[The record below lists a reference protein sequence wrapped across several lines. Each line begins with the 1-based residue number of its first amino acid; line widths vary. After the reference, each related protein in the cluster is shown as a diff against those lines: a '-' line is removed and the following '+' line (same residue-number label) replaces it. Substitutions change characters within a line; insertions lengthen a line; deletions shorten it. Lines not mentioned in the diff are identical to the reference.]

1 VIWIDLDL
9 CISCAICA
17 SVCPLGALSISFI
30 EEQKEY
36 SPRVLKERRVSV
48 DSAKCN
54 GCSECVKE
62 CPSQAILCG
71 ILLKEHENR

>member
-1 VIWIDLDL
+1 VIWIDPDL

-17 SVCPLGALSISFI
+17 SVCPTGALSISLI

-36 SPRVLKERRVSV
+36 SPSVLKQRKVSV

-54 GCSECVKE
+54 GCLECVKE
-62 CPSQAILCG
+62 CPSQAISGGL
-71 ILLKEHENR
+71 LLKG

>member
-9 CISCAICA
+9 CISCGICA
-17 SVCPLGALSISFI
+17 SVCPLGALSISLI

-36 SPRVLKERRVSV
+36 TPRVLKERRVSV

-54 GCSECVKE
+54 GCSECLKE
-62 CPSQAILCG
+62 CPSQAIFRG
-71 ILLKEHENR
+71 ILLKEHGNQ